1 MLNKIRKPS
10 LATGSWIKKIFA
22 YVFFGLICLIL
33 VLFMPV
39 TSQLT
44 GGGSIAYIG
53 KQSISPREYNLVVE
67 NMKAQYADRLDK
79 AGLEEAEQLE
89 NQIRRTVLNQLTDI
103 YVIFQ
108 VAEKEGF
115 SVADRLVQ
123 EQIQSVP
130 AFQSNGRFIYSRY
143 REALKSRNFSPGSY
157 EERVRRDILFQNWRD
172 LFFTALKS
180 NALEEEKTQDSF
192 KMKVRF
198 ALLDDKI
205 EASQEKELQLLLK
218 EGKYSEAN
226 QFLKSLNITWKTS
239 PEFPPSFQKTFQFD
253 NSEALLQAVL
263 NHLPK
268 KGFLPRVIHS
278 REKRYVAEVLS
289 FRQESL
295 DKEKEQQRKFS
306 FLLSYEKPLRIFRN
320 WLNTEKQSANVRIN
334 EKYFKSLSP

>member
-10 LATGSWIKKIFA
+10 LATGSWIKKFFA
-22 YVFFGLICLIL
+22 YSFFGLICLIL

-44 GGGSIAYIG
+44 GGGSVAYIG

-79 AGLEEAEQLE
+79 AGLEESEQLE
-89 NQIRRTVLNQLTDI
+89 NQIRKTVLNQLTDI
-103 YVIFQ
+103 YVISQ

-123 EQIQSVP
+123 EQIQAIPV
-130 AFQSNGRFIYSRY
+130 FQSNGRFIYSRY
-143 REALKSRNFSPGSY
+143 REALKSRNLSPGNY

-172 LFFTALKS
+172 LFFTALQS
-180 NALEEEKTQDSF
+180 NALEEEKTQNPF

-198 ALLDDKI
+198 ALLDEKTG
-205 EASQEKELQLLLK
+205 ATQEKEFQTLLK
-218 EGKYSEAN
+218 EGKHSEVN
-226 QFLKSLNITWKTS
+226 RLLKILDVKWKTP
-239 PEFPPSFQKTFQFD
+239 PEFSPSFQKVFQFD
-253 NSEALLQAVL
+253 NSEVLLQAVL

-268 KGFLPRVIHS
+268 KGFLPRIIHS

-289 FRQESL
+289 FQQESL
-295 DKEKEQQRKFS
+295 DTEKEQQRNFS

-320 WLNTEKQSANVRIN
+320 WLNTEKQSVNIRVN
-334 EKYFKSLSP
+334 EKYFRSLSP